1 MDYLVVNLLL
11 CQRYRKV
18 VCLNFESRNLMS
30 SIANQVEIMNKRNK
44 ITDKSKAISD
54 WKDTLCVIDAEYS
67 DAQNKYQ
74 ISGRNQASTL
84 TPASEDI
91 WGDVLSE
98 IQNTTNKKGLN
109 NEMPFGNIAVVV
121 YSLSE
126 LVLNV
131 GFADTRSFIRRLSN
145 QLQQLPTNRSITEGT
160 DTTSPPPSPIPLST
174 TTTAAQTPCVLLA
187 VYESLHPVAVTAQI
201 QALATVLVRVV
212 PNSGTLSDTVA
223 AEIQTVRR

>member
-1 MDYLVVNLLL
+1 
-11 CQRYRKV
+11 
-18 VCLNFESRNLMS
+18 
-30 SIANQVEIMNKRNK
+30 
-44 ITDKSKAISD
+44 
-54 WKDTLCVIDAEYS
+54 
-67 DAQNKYQ
+67 
-74 ISGRNQASTL
+74 
-84 TPASEDI
+84 
-91 WGDVLSE
+91 
-98 IQNTTNKKGLN
+98 
-109 NEMPFGNIAVVV
+109 MPFGNIAVVV

-145 QLQQLPTNRSITEGT
+145 QLQQLPTNRSIAEGT

-174 TTTAAQTPCVLLA
+174 ATTAAQTPCVLLA